1 MENTMWEIED
11 QNYEAGFKVICGV
24 DEAGRGPLAGPVY
37 AAAVIL
43 PPHAQIPGLNDSK
56 KLSDKRR
63 RELFPMICQ
72 QAQAI
77 LSIIYSPD
85 DFNSAPTGCC
95 INDWLYLVLHY
106 SNHANTLAF
115 SFVVFIIV
123 LFRLLMRI
131 SSSFTESITELTKCV
146 NRKNNWKV

>member
-1 MENTMWEIED
+1 MLCMALSALRLLHFAVYGLLSFLW
-11 QNYEAGFKVICGV
+11 GFSACF
-24 DEAGRGPLAGPVY
+24 
-37 AAAVIL
+37 
-43 PPHAQIPGLNDSK
+43 
-56 KLSDKRR
+56 LSHMVW
-63 RELFPMICQ
+63 PSY
-72 QAQAI
+72 QAI

-131 SSSFTESITELTKCV
+131 ASSFTESITELTKCV

>member
-1 MENTMWEIED
+1 MLCMALSALRLLHFAVYGLLSFLW
-11 QNYEAGFKVICGV
+11 GFS
-24 DEAGRGPLAGPVY
+24 AY
-37 AAAVIL
+37 F
-43 PPHAQIPGLNDSK
+43 
-56 KLSDKRR
+56 LSHMVW
-63 RELFPMICQ
+63 PSY
-72 QAQAI
+72 QAI

-131 SSSFTESITELTKCV
+131 ASSFTESITELTKCV
-146 NRKNNWKV
+146 NRKIIGKCENAEKACK